1 MKDTAQQFRQ
11 VIASCRDLFAKKLH
25 DYGAA
30 WRIMRPSSVT
40 DQIFIK
46 ANRIRSIEVKGVA
59 MVHEGIRSELMGI
72 VNYGIVALIQLE
84 RGYVDHVDLSREAAL
99 AEYDRYAQASLEL
112 MLAKNHDY
120 DEAWRSM
127 RPSSYTDLIL
137 MKIYR
142 TKQIESLQG
151 QTLVSE
157 GVAANY
163 MDMINYAAFGL
174 IKANERAEGKA
185 GDEARKAC
193 DETVQAIPS
202 SGAPANDSPLGPEP
216 SPRN

>member
-1 MKDTAQQFRQ
+1 MKETKQQFEHI
-11 VIASCRDLFAKKLH
+11 IAICRDLFAKKLH

-59 MVHEGIRSELMGI
+59 LINEGIRSEFIAI
-72 VNYGIVALIQLE
+72 VNYGIIGLIQLE
-84 RGYVDHVDLSREAAL
+84 LGYSDTEGLTEQQALDL
-99 AEYDRYAQASLEL
+99 YDKYANQALEL

-127 RPSSYTDLIL
+127 RITSYTDLIL

-142 TKQIESLQG
+142 TKQIESLSG
-151 QTLVSE
+151 ATLVSE
-157 GVAANY
+157 GVDANY
-163 MDMINYAAFGL
+163 MDMINYSVFGL
-174 IKANERAEGKA
+174 IKIEFGE
-185 GDEARKAC
+185 
-193 DETVQAIPS
+193 
-202 SGAPANDSPLGPEP
+202 
-216 SPRN
+216 